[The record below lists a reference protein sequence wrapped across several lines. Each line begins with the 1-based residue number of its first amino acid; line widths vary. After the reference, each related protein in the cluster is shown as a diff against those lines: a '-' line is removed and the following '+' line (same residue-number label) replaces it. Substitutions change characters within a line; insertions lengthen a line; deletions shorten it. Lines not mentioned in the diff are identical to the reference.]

1 MYWPRSSVVVVGSLL
16 SITGF
21 PGYSP
26 YTPTK
31 YALKGLVDGLDIEY
45 RPFNI
50 FFQLAIPADVD
61 TPMYAEVKAYLNA
74 RIGAYLFECIA
85 GEPN

>member
-1 MYWPRSSVVVVGSLL
+1 LNSRRVLTSISIIVVGSLL

-61 TPMYAEVKAYLNA
+61 TPMYAEV
-74 RIGAYLFECIA
+74 RILIIISKYQR
-85 GEPN
+85 